1 LPGPLATSLFQLGR
15 ELLGVEAPMTRF
27 IVALELGVFALC
39 IISNPLGFVRSF
51 TAGGLLHGLFS
62 NFEADT
68 LIRFGALAGPLG
80 EHQPWRMLSAVFVH
94 MGILHIGM
102 NLYTF
107 VDLGRMLERALGG
120 ARFAILFVL
129 AGFLGFL
136 ASELWYGFYG
146 PVTAGASGGVFGQ
159 IGAVVGIL
167 YARRDPEWKRALM
180 RCLFFAVLLGLA
192 LPVNTPAHLGG
203 FFAGIVLGFLLYK
216 EQMRLHLHRVTAI
229 LAGICLLASAL
240 SVTLSAVWFAAE
252 TRRASAT
259 QRE

>member
-1 LPGPLATSLFQLGR
+1 LLASLFQLGR
-15 ELLGVEAPMTRF
+15 DVLGVEAPMTRF

-39 IISNPLGFVRSF
+39 ILSDPKGFFQSF
-51 TAGGLLHGLFS
+51 FGGGLLHGLFS
-62 NFEADT
+62 NFRAST
-68 LIRFGALAGPLG
+68 LIRFGALGGPLA
-80 EHQPWRMLSAVFVH
+80 EIEPWRMLSAVFVH
-94 MGILHIGM
+94 MGILHVGM

-107 VDLGRMLERALGG
+107 VDLGRVLERALGG

-136 ASELWYGFYG
+136 ASETWYGFYG

-167 YARRDPEWKRALM
+167 YARRDPEWKRALV
-180 RCLFFAVLLGLA
+180 RYLFFAVLLGLA

-203 FFAGIVLGFLLYK
+203 FFAGILLGFLLYK
-216 EQMRLHLHRVTAI
+216 ELTRLHLHRIMLVF
-229 LAGICLLASAL
+229 AGICLLASVASVAL
-240 SVTLSAVWFAAE
+240 SANSFAWQSV
-252 TRRASAT
+252 RAGEL